1 MYIFLPFVNNL
12 IISEKDVIRLKKF
25 SVSKKLLISL
35 MLGLSFALSMC
46 VYASFVQKDIS
57 RNVIRLHII
66 ANSDTDYDQ
75 QVKLLVRNSVNEY
88 LSPLLKNSKSIEESE
103 KIIKSS
109 LNNINAVANQ
119 TLKASNVP
127 YTAST
132 CLGTRSFPTRQYEN
146 ITLPSGTYKALCIDL
161 GAAQGKNWWC
171 VMFPPLCFNNST
183 VSMDDSCKEY
193 LKNHLNADSFSLVNT
208 KEENSSSFPVT
219 YRFKIFDCLNSVN
232 NFFQKH

>member
-1 MYIFLPFVNNL
+1 M
-12 IISEKDVIRLKKF
+12 KKF

-35 MLGLSFALSMC
+35 ILGLSFALSMC

-57 RNVIRLHII
+57 KNVIRLHIV

-103 KIIKSS
+103 QIIKAS

-119 TLKASNVP
+119 TLKASNAP
-127 YTAST
+127 YTAEAF
-132 CLGTRSFPTRQYEN
+132 LGTRNFPTKQYEN

-208 KEENSSSFPVT
+208 REENSSSFPVT

-232 NFFQKH
+232 NFFQKR

>member
-1 MYIFLPFVNNL
+1 M
-12 IISEKDVIRLKKF
+12 KKF

-103 KIIKSS
+103 QII
-109 LNNINAVANQ
+109 
-119 TLKASNVP
+119 
-127 YTAST
+127 
-132 CLGTRSFPTRQYEN
+132 
-146 ITLPSGTYKALCIDL
+146 
-161 GAAQGKNWWC
+161 
-171 VMFPPLCFNNST
+171 
-183 VSMDDSCKEY
+183 
-193 LKNHLNADSFSLVNT
+193 NHRL
-208 KEENSSSFPVT
+208 
-219 YRFKIFDCLNSVN
+219 II
-232 NFFQKH
+232 

>member
-1 MYIFLPFVNNL
+1 M
-12 IISEKDVIRLKKF
+12 KKF

-35 MLGLSFALSMC
+35 VLGLSFALSMC

-57 RNVIRLHII
+57 KNVIRLHIV

-103 KIIKSS
+103 QIIKAS

-119 TLKASNVP
+119 TLKASNAP
-127 YTAST
+127 YTASA
-132 CLGTRSFPTRQYEN
+132 CLGTRNFPTKQYEN

-232 NFFQKH
+232 NFFQKR